1 MGNQTYTTTYGR
13 ELVVEPISI
22 ILLQKLQGSVKKEFE
37 KDGKK
42 LTPPEYCVELPG
54 GDRQCYL
61 HDKDTIADKGTSEED
76 KEAWRVY
83 QETLNE
89 YNSLLSE
96 RMLGAIIM
104 DQPIEYDEGWEKR
117 LEWLGI
123 EIPEDELDRKVLFVT
138 TRLLRVSEDIQGYMF
153 KVMEISAGTA
163 NEDAIAAARAMF
175 RSTAQGS

>member
-1 MGNQTYTTTYGR
+1 MEEHIYTTTYG
-13 ELVVEPISI
+13 LDVKVEPISV
-22 ILLQKLQGSVKKEFE
+22 ILLQKLSGAVSKEFE
-37 KDGKK
+37 RDGKN

-54 GDRQCYL
+54 SDKQCYV
-61 HDKDTIADKGTSEED
+61 HDKDTIKDAGTSDED

-89 YNSLLSE
+89 YNTVLSE

-104 DQPIEYDEGWEKR
+104 DQPIKYEKGWEKK

-123 EIPEDELDRKVLFVT
+123 EIPEDELDLKVLYVT

-163 NEDAIAAARAMF
+163 NEEAIAAAKAMF
-175 RSTAQGS
+175 RGEA